1 MYHSIT
7 IRNFQCF
14 ECLNIDHFTRLN
26 LITGYNNVGKSA
38 ILEALW
44 LHSAPNNP
52 ELSIRLLGFRGI
64 EGLQPTNLLNDLH
77 YDLNP
82 ENTIEFI
89 ARGSWG
95 NRSKSL
101 SIYHENVPGTWI
113 PFSPHN
119 GSTRPGS
126 QESDSKVL
134 VNSTIVWEYIDE
146 QGDIHKSLIRWND
159 SVRSENE
166 DGTNL
171 GIAITTANLPPS
183 PINVLFGA
191 RYRESPNVDCNLFS
205 DLIKRGEEHLVVDC
219 LKQIDSRLKKV
230 VILTTPTLAL
240 YADTGLDQFI
250 PVGLLGDGANRLLS
264 MSLAFFRAR
273 GGILL
278 IDEVEN
284 GIHHLKLPL
293 VWHRLSTLANHFN
306 VQVFATTHSDE
317 CIRAAHAALAAD
329 FSENLSIHRI
339 DQHEKGQLATT
350 YHGETLDYAV
360 EFGSEI
366 R

>member
-1 MYHSIT
+1 MYNSIT
-7 IRNFQCF
+7 IRNFRCF
-14 ECLNIDHFTRLN
+14 EHLNIDHFTPLN

-52 ELSIRLLGFRGI
+52 GLSIRLLGFRGI
-64 EGLQPTNLLNDLH
+64 EGLQPTSLLNDLH

-82 ENTIEFI
+82 DNTVEII
-89 ARGSWG
+89 AQGSWG
-95 NRSKSL
+95 NKPKSL
-101 SIYHENVPGTWI
+101 SIYHENVPETWI
-113 PFSPHN
+113 PFSSPN
-119 GSTRPGS
+119 GSTRSGG
-126 QESDSKVL
+126 QETDSKVL
-134 VNSTIVWEYIDE
+134 VNSKIVWEYIDE

-166 DGTNL
+166 DNTNL
-171 GIAITTANLPPS
+171 GIAITTANLPPT
-183 PINVLFGA
+183 PINVLFSA
-191 RYRESPNVDCNLFS
+191 HYRESSNVDCNLFS

-240 YADTGLDQFI
+240 YADTGLNQFI

-278 IDEVEN
+278 IDEVES

-293 VWHRLSTLANHFN
+293 VWRHLSTLAKHFN
-306 VQVFATTHSDE
+306 VQVFATTHSAE
-317 CIRAAHAALAAD
+317 CIRAAHTALATDSSRA
-329 FSENLSIHRI
+329 LSIHRI
-339 DQHEKGQLATT
+339 DQHEAGQLSTT
-350 YHGETLDYAV
+350 YHDETLDYAV
-360 EFGSEI
+360 EFDSEM